1 MFRNR
6 GEKRQLLENKKG
18 RIKSM
23 NKKMNNKGF
32 SLVELIIVIAI
43 MAILIGVLAPAYLR
57 YVEKS
62 RKSTDVDA
70 ISSVMNAMEVVAID
84 PEYAQYVKNN
94 TKITATFTSGTGDM
108 TITCTGGSDA
118 TGEGKIKAAMDGI
131 VGAYTLKSSDWKSA
145 EQVVEGTIDAAN
157 GKVKFTAPEAIKEY
171 ADSLKTKVNASQ
183 GE

>member
-1 MFRNR
+1 
-6 GEKRQLLENKKG
+6 
-18 RIKSM
+18 M

-70 ISSVMNAMEVVAID
+70 IASVMNAMEVIAID
-84 PEYAQYVKNN
+84 PEYSQYIVDG
-94 TKITATFTSGTGDM
+94 TTITASFAATSGDM
-108 TITCTGGSDA
+108 TITCSGSDPGKSA
-118 TGEGKIKAAMDGI
+118 IEGAMNTI
-131 VGAYTLKSSDWKSA
+131 VGKYSLKSTDWKTAAKSVA
-145 EQVVEGTIDAAN
+145 GQIDAAN
-157 GKVKFTAPEAIKEY
+157 GKVKFTVSSEFTSY
-171 ADSLKTKVNASQ
+171 AASLDTKVKASN